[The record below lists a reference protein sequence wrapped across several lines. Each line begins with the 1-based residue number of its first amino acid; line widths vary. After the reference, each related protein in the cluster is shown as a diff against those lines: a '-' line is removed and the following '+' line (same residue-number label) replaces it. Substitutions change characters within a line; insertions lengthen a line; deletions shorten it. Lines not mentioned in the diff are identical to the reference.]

1 MHAFLLT
8 YAQLLCILITNDH
21 MLIYSAC
28 SGYNLTNWEVFLV
41 SDNCLTGGKNNT
53 GKCNNEKLGQ
63 EISLTGTL
71 NNVNRVIAVMSGK
84 GGVGKST
91 VSSLLAI
98 TLKQKGFQV
107 GILDA
112 DITGPSIPKAFGIFG
127 NPPGVTPFGMQ
138 PPETALG
145 IKLMSINLL
154 LANEDDPVIWRGPL
168 LAGGVK
174 QFWEET
180 DWRDLDYMIVD
191 LPPGTGD
198 VPLTVLQSLP
208 VTGVVIVSSPQD
220 LASMV
225 VKKSIKMTQKIGT
238 SIIGLVENMSSCIC
252 PHCGEHLDIFGISK
266 GAKVSADMAISFLG
280 NLSWDPEMI
289 KYVDEGKLEEYNT
302 GTFMTI
308 TDNILNTF
316 KA

>member
-1 MHAFLLT
+1 M
-8 YAQLLCILITNDH
+8 
-21 MLIYSAC
+21 
-28 SGYNLTNWEVFLV
+28 
-41 SDNCLTGGKNNT
+41 SDNCPTKGLHKSSG
-53 GKCNNEKLGQ
+53 CNNQERGQ
-63 EISLTGTL
+63 EISLAGTL
-71 NNVNRVIAVMSGK
+71 NDVKNVIAVMSGK

-98 TLKQKGFQV
+98 TLKQKGYQV

-112 DITGPSIPKAFGIFG
+112 DITGPSIPKSFGISG
-127 NPPGVTPFGMQ
+127 HPGVTPFGMQ
-138 PPETALG
+138 PPETTLG

-154 LANEDDPVIWRGPL
+154 LSNEDDPVIWRGPL

-174 QFWEET
+174 QFWDET
-180 DWRDLDYMIVD
+180 DWRDLDYLIVD

-238 SIIGLVENMSSCIC
+238 PVIGLVENMSSFIC
-252 PHCGEHLDIFGISK
+252 PHCGSSLDIFGVCKWDKITK
-266 GAKVSADMAISFLG
+266 DMGISFLG
-280 NLSWDPEMI
+280 NLAWDPQLI
-289 KYVDEGKLEEYNT
+289 KFVDGGKIEEYNT
-302 GTFMTI
+302 SIFLGI
-308 TDNILNTF
+308 TGNVLYKLNQQR
-316 KA
+316 